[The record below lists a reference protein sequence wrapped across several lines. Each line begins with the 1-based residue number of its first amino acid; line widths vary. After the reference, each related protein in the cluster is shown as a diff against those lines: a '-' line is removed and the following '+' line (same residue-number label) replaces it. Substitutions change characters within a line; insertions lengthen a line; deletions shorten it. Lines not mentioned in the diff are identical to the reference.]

1 MIPNHTILKR
11 SGFEVTQHRNCPSLK
26 KGYWDPQELTMT
38 GDAPKDF
45 LRVYEYRKGCRRSN
59 PTSWPKF
66 IAKVG
71 HKYYPNESVTEH
83 LITRIGQSFG
93 LDIADSRLVHVQ
105 GQIRFL
111 SRYFLSGT
119 EYLVHGA
126 DIFASYLEDPDKEF
140 IQSIEDENQSP
151 EFFDYEFVAESVKA
165 MFPGHSEAILK
176 KFHRMIAFDALVGNN
191 DRHFFNWAV
200 ICNQI
205 GTAPPRFSPIF
216 DTARGLFWNNTEE
229 TMYNKLENKANKNHN
244 PLHRYCKNSFSKI
257 GSPGGGKANHFALLE
272 SILLH
277 DPSTEEDL
285 NILDG
290 IEAEPVDLIRVLFKG
305 EFSKLLSQ
313 LRKDWI
319 CRLIEYRTQQFRLVL
334 EREPT
339 DV

>member
-1 MIPNHTILKR
+1 
-11 SGFEVTQHRNCPSLK
+11 
-26 KGYWDPQELTMT
+26 MT

-45 LRVYEYRKGCRRSN
+45 LRVYEYRKGCRRAK
-59 PTSWPKF
+59 PKSWPKF

-71 HKYYPNESVTEH
+71 HKYYPNESITEH
-83 LITRIGQSFG
+83 LITRIGQSLG

-126 DIFASYLEDPDKEF
+126 DIFASYLEDPDQEF
-140 IQSIEDENQSP
+140 VQSIEDENKSP
-151 EFFDYEFVAESVKA
+151 EFFDYGFVVESVKA
-165 MFPGHSEAILK
+165 MFPGDSTAILR

-205 GTAPPRFSPIF
+205 GTNPPRFSPIF
-216 DTARGLFWNNTEE
+216 DTARGLFWNHTEE
-229 TMYNKLENKANKNHN
+229 KMYNLKNKGA
-244 PLHRYCKNSFSKI
+244 PLRKYCKNSFSKI
-257 GSPGGGKANHFALLE
+257 GSPGGGKANHFTLIE
-272 SILLH
+272 SILRH
-277 DPSTEEDL
+277 DSSTEEDL
-285 NILDG
+285 NILAG
-290 IEAEPVDLIRVLFKG
+290 LEAEPVDLIRELFKG
-305 EFSKLLSQ
+305 EFSKLFSP

-334 EREPT
+334 ERKPT